1 MNGMLAFFIRH
12 RVAANV
18 LVLVALMAGFLG
30 VTRMN
35 VQFFPNFALDVLSVR
50 VIWSGASAEDVE
62 NGIVIP
68 LEERLKTVDGVKK
81 LSATAAQGVASIT
94 LELREGTDSLAA
106 LDQVRQ
112 RVAEFS
118 NLPKDAEAP
127 QVSRVTRYEPV
138 ARLLVR
144 GPSLDE
150 LRPWV
155 RQFEHEL
162 LQQGID
168 RIDIQGLPNE
178 RIAIEIP
185 GAQLESL
192 NLSLADAGDR
202 IAKLARDLPSG
213 IAGQDDGARE
223 VRSLE
228 QRRDAEGFASL
239 PLISDEQG
247 VLHLGDVATIT
258 REARPA
264 SLMLS
269 EQGEPVVE
277 LILQRTENGNAL
289 KAAKVLEAWL
299 EATRPTLPPSLQL
312 EVYDQQWELIRDRI
326 HLLLNNGLSGMLI
339 VALILYLFLPSRVA
353 LWVALGVPTAF
364 LLTLGLLMLF
374 GGSINMLSLFALIM
388 ALGIIVDDAIVV
400 GEDAATHRAMGES
413 PEDAAIGGAQRMV
426 WPVVASSLTTIA
438 AFLPLLMVGGVFGKI
453 MFDIP
458 LVMIMVIIASLLECF
473 LILPA
478 HLRSGFIAEARRPV
492 SKLRLRLDAAF
503 EHFREQR
510 FRPLVRLAIQYR
522 ATTVSLTFGL
532 MLLAVGLLIGGR
544 IPFVFF
550 PSPESSVIYANATFV
565 AGTPRAQT
573 EAFLA
578 SLEDSLRKTEQA
590 FGETLI
596 KTAVSRSNAT
606 IGSSGSSASGE
617 QLASIMLELVP
628 SEQRATRNEA
638 FIAKWRELTP
648 PAAGLENLS
657 ISSRQSGPPN
667 RDLTVRL
674 SGNNTDK
681 LKDAALS
688 LQETLHGISGVS
700 DVADDLPFGRE
711 QLIYRLTPRGE
722 ALGLTTES
730 LSRQLRAAFDGN
742 LVQRVQVGQDELE
755 VRVLLPRAERE
766 RLDVLERL
774 NIRLPNG
781 EFVPLPSVVRWES
794 RRGFEAIRHAQGQL
808 AVEVTADVDKAL
820 NNSNRILQELKKQAL
835 PALTERYGIT
845 YSLEGGSADQRET
858 MADMKTGLM
867 VGLLLIYLVLVW
879 ILGSWSWPLVVMTAI
894 PLGLAGAIFG
904 HWIMGVDLTLLSM
917 FGLFGLAGIVV
928 NNAIILVS
936 LFSEL
941 RAKGLELHEAFI
953 EAACGRLRA
962 VILTSLTTIGGLTPL
977 MFEGSLQ
984 AQFLI
989 PMAVSIVFGLAFS
1002 ALLVLF
1008 FIPALLSILEG
1019 VKAHFSSHQTVHEG
1033 R

>member
-1 MNGMLAFFIRH
+1 MNGLLAFFIRH
-12 RVAANV
+12 KVAANV
-18 LVLVALMAGFLG
+18 MLLIAVMAGILG
-30 VTRMN
+30 ITRMN
-35 VQFFPNFALDVLSVR
+35 VQFFPTFALDVLSVR
-50 VIWSGASAEDVE
+50 VLWSGASAEDVE

-81 LSATAAQGVASIT
+81 LSSTAAQGIASVT
-94 LELREGTDSLAA
+94 LELKQGTNSLIA

-127 QVSRVTRYEPV
+127 QISRVSRYEPV
-138 ARLLVR
+138 ARLLIR
-144 GPSLDE
+144 GPSLSE

-155 RQFEHEL
+155 RQFEREL
-162 LQQGID
+162 LAQGID

-185 GAQLESL
+185 ASQLESL

-202 IAKLARDLPSG
+202 VAKLARDIPSG
-213 IAGQDDGARE
+213 IAGQQDGARE
-223 VRSLE
+223 IRSLE
-228 QRRDAEGFASL
+228 QRRDAEGFANL

-247 VLHLGDVATIT
+247 VVRLGNVASIS

-264 SLMLS
+264 SLALDM
-269 EQGEPVVE
+269 QGEPVVE
-277 LILQRTENGNAL
+277 MILQRTENGDAL
-289 KAAKVLEAWL
+289 KAAKVLDLWL
-299 EATRPTLPPSLQL
+299 TKTRPTLPPSLHL
-312 EVYDQQWELIRDRI
+312 EVYDQQWEQVRDRI
-326 HLLLNNGLSGMLI
+326 NLLLSNGLSGLLVI
-339 VALILYLFLPSRVA
+339 ALILYLFLPGRVA
-353 LWVALGVPTAF
+353 FWVAFGVPTAF

-400 GEDAATHRAMGES
+400 GEDASTHRAMGEI
-413 PEDAAIGGAQRMV
+413 PDRAAIGGAQRMF
-426 WPVVASSLTTIA
+426 WPVMASSLTTVA
-438 AFLPLLMVGGVFGKI
+438 AFLPLLLVGGVFGKI

-478 HLRSGFIAEARRPV
+478 HLRSAFTAEARRPV
-492 SKLRLRLDAAF
+492 SKLRQRLDSMF
-503 EHFREQR
+503 EHFRDQR
-510 FRPLVRLAIQYR
+510 FRPWVTFAIEHRYS
-522 ATTVSLTFGL
+522 TVSLTFGL
-532 MLLAVGLLIGGR
+532 MLLAVGLLVGGR

-565 AGTPRAQT
+565 AGTPQAQT
-573 EAFLA
+573 EAFLKTLEQ
-578 SLEDSLRKTEQA
+578 SLKATEQA
-590 FGETLI
+590 FGEPLA
-596 KTAVSRSNAT
+596 KTAVSHMNAT
-606 IGSSGSSASGE
+606 IGSSGSGASGD

-628 SEQRATRNEA
+628 SEQRSVRNPA

-648 PAAGLENLS
+648 LPAGLENLS
-657 ISSRQSGPPN
+657 ISTRQSGPPS

-674 SGNNTDK
+674 TGNQADS

-688 LQETLHGISGVS
+688 LQETLRAVSGVS
-700 DVADDLPFGRE
+700 DMADDLPYGRE
-711 QLIYRLTPRGE
+711 QLIYRLTPAGE

-730 LSRQLRAAFDGN
+730 ISRQLRAAFDGS

-766 RLDVLERL
+766 RLDILQRL

-781 EFVPLPSVVRWES
+781 EFVPLPTVVNWES
-794 RRGFEAIRHAQGQL
+794 RRGFEALRHAQGQL

-820 NNSNRILQELKKQAL
+820 NNSNRILAELKTQAL
-835 PALTERYGIT
+835 PQLAERYGIE
-845 YSLEGGSADQRET
+845 YSLEGSSTDQRET
-858 MADMKTGLM
+858 MQDMKTGM
-867 VGLLLIYLVLVW
+867 MIGLLLIYLVLVW
-879 ILGSWSWPLVVMTAI
+879 ILESWSWPLVVMTAI

-904 HWIMGVDLTLLSM
+904 HWIMGIDLTLLSM

-936 LFSEL
+936 LFSQL
-941 RAKGLELHEAFI
+941 RTQGLGLHEAFV
-953 EAACGRLRA
+953 EAASGRLRA
-962 VILTSLTTIGGLTPL
+962 VILTSLTTIGGMTPL
-977 MFEGSLQ
+977 MFESSLQ

-1019 VKAHFSSHQTVHEG
+1019 FKARFQPKNAH
-1033 R
+1033 

>member
-1 MNGMLAFFIRH
+1 MNSMLAFFIRH

-18 LVLVALMAGFLG
+18 LVLVALMAGFVG

-50 VIWSGASAEDVE
+50 VLWSGASAEDVE

-81 LSATAAQGVASIT
+81 LSSTAAQGVASIT
-94 LELREGTDSLAA
+94 LELTEDTDSLVA

-127 QVSRVTRYEPV
+127 QISRVTRYEPV

-144 GPSLDE
+144 GPSLSE

-155 RQFEHEL
+155 RQFEREL

-168 RIDIQGLPNE
+168 RIDIQGLPDE

-185 GAQLESL
+185 AAKLESL

-202 IAKLARDLPSG
+202 VAKLARDLPSG
-213 IAGQDDGARE
+213 IAGQHDGARE

-228 QRRDAEGFASL
+228 QRRDAEGFANL
-239 PLISDEQG
+239 PLMSDEQG
-247 VLHLGDVATIT
+247 VLRLGDVASIT
-258 REARPA
+258 REARPS
-264 SLMLS
+264 SLILS
-269 EQGEPVVE
+269 EKGEPVVE

-289 KAAKVLEAWL
+289 KAAKVLETWL
-299 EATRPTLPPSLQL
+299 DATRPTLPPSLHL
-312 EVYDQQWELIRDRI
+312 EVYDQQWELVRDRI
-326 HLLLNNGLSGMLI
+326 NLLLSNGLSGLLI
-339 VALILYLFLPSRVA
+339 VALILYLFLPGRVA

-413 PEDAAIGGAQRMV
+413 PENAAIGGAQRML
-426 WPVVASSLTTIA
+426 WPVVASSLTTVA

-458 LVMIMVIIASLLECF
+458 LVMIMVIMASLLECF

-478 HLRSGFIAEARRPV
+478 HLRSAFVAEARRPV
-492 SKLRLRLDAAF
+492 SRLRQRLDNAF
-503 EHFREQR
+503 EHFRDQR
-510 FRPLVRLAIQYR
+510 FRPLVTKAIEYR
-522 ATTVSLTFGL
+522 YTTVSLTLAL
-532 MLLAVGLLIGGR
+532 MLLAVGLLVGGR

-565 AGTPRAQT
+565 AGTPRTQT
-573 EAFLA
+573 EAFLK
-578 SLEDSLRKTEQA
+578 SLEHSLSQTEQA
-590 FGETLI
+590 LGEPLI
-596 KTAVSRSNAT
+596 KTAVSRMNAT
-606 IGSSGSSASGE
+606 IGSSGSGASGE

-628 SEQRATRNEA
+628 SEQRSVRNEA
-638 FIAKWRELTP
+638 IIAKWRELTP

-657 ISSRQSGPPN
+657 ISSRQSGPPS

-674 SGNNTDK
+674 SGNHADS

-688 LQETLHGISGVS
+688 LQETLLGISGVS

-711 QLIYRLTPRGE
+711 QLIYRLTPTGE

-766 RLDVLERL
+766 RLDILERL
-774 NIRLPNG
+774 SIRLSSG
-781 EFVPLPSVVRWES
+781 EFVPLPSVVSWES
-794 RRGFEAIRHAQGQL
+794 RRGFEALRHAQGQL

-835 PALTERYGIT
+835 PALAERYGIT
-845 YSLEGGSADQRET
+845 YSLEGSSADQRET

-867 VGLLLIYLVLVW
+867 IGLLLIYLVLVW

-904 HWIMGVDLTLLSM
+904 HWIMGIDLTLLSM

-941 RAKGLELHEAFI
+941 REKGWGLHEAFV
-953 EAACGRLRA
+953 EAASGRLRA

-1019 VKAHFSSHQTVHEG
+1019 FKERFKPIQGHIKAT
-1033 R
+1033 

>member
-1 MNGMLAFFIRH
+1 MNNMLAFFIRH
-12 RVAANV
+12 KVAANV
-18 LVLVALMAGFLG
+18 LVLVALLAGFMG
-30 VTRMN
+30 ITRMN

-50 VIWSGASAEDVE
+50 VLWSGASAEDVE

-94 LELREGTDSLAA
+94 LELHEGTDSLVA

-127 QVSRVTRYEPV
+127 QISRVTRYEPV

-150 LRPWV
+150 MRPWV
-155 RQFEHEL
+155 RQFEREL
-162 LQQGID
+162 LRQGID
-168 RIDIQGLPNE
+168 RIDIQGMPNE

-213 IAGQDDGARE
+213 IAGQEDGARE

-228 QRRDAEGFASL
+228 QRRDAEGFADL
-239 PLISDEQG
+239 PLISDAQG
-247 VLHLGDVATIT
+247 VLRLGDVATIT

-289 KAAKVLEAWL
+289 KAAKVLENWL
-299 EATRPTLPPSLQL
+299 EKTRPTLPPSLQL
-312 EVYDQQWELIRDRI
+312 EVYDQQWELVRDRI
-326 HLLLNNGLSGMLI
+326 NLLLNNGLSGLLI
-339 VALILYLFLPSRVA
+339 VALILYLFLPGRVA

-413 PEDAAIGGAQRMV
+413 PENAAIGGAQRMV
-426 WPVVASSLTTIA
+426 WPVVASSLTTVA

-458 LVMIMVIIASLLECF
+458 FVMIMVIIASLLECF

-478 HLRSGFIAEARRPV
+478 HLYSAFVAEARRPV
-492 SKLRLRLDAAF
+492 SRFRQRLDNAF
-503 EHFREQR
+503 DHFREHR
-510 FRPLVRLAIQYR
+510 FRPLVSKAIEYR
-522 ATTVSLTFGL
+522 YTTVSLTLAL
-532 MLLAVGLLIGGR
+532 MLLAVGLLVGGR

-573 EAFLA
+573 EAFLRTLEH
-578 SLEDSLRKTEQA
+578 SLSQTEQA
-590 FGETLI
+590 FGEPLI
-596 KTAVSRSNAT
+596 KTAVSRMNAT
-606 IGSSGSSASGE
+606 IGSSGSGASGE

-628 SEQRATRNEA
+628 SEQRNTRNA
-638 FIAKWRELTP
+638 AIIAKWRELTP
-648 PAAGLENLS
+648 PVAGLENLS
-657 ISSRQSGPPN
+657 ISARQSGPPS
-667 RDLTVRL
+667 RDLTIRL
-674 SGNNTDK
+674 NGNNTDK

-688 LQETLHGISGVS
+688 LQETLQGISGVS
-700 DVADDLPFGRE
+700 DVADDLPYGRE
-711 QLIYRLTPRGE
+711 QLIYRLTPMGE

-766 RLDVLERL
+766 RLDILERL
-774 NIRLPNG
+774 NIRLPNNDGGG
-781 EFVPLPSVVRWES
+781 EFVPLSSVVRWES

-820 NNSNRILQELKKQAL
+820 NNSNRILLDLKKQAL
-835 PALTERYGIT
+835 PTLAERYGIT

-867 VGLLLIYLVLVW
+867 IGLLLIYLVLVW

-894 PLGLAGAIFG
+894 PLGLTGAIFG
-904 HWIMGVDLTLLSM
+904 HWILGIDLTLLSM

-941 RAKGLELHEAFI
+941 RKKGLGLHEAFV
-953 EAACGRLRA
+953 EAASGRLRA

-1019 VKAHFSSHQTVHEG
+1019 FKTRIQPKGAH
-1033 R
+1033 